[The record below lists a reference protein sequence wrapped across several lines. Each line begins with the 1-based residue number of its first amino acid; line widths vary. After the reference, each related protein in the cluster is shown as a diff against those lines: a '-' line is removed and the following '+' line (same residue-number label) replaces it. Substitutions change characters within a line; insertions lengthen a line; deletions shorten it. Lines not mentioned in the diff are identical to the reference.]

1 MDYKL
6 QQDQLR
12 IQNIDTSVI
21 LAELI
26 SRGLIMSKSKAASST
41 ETDNLLARITTFAQN
56 VNGGVYAPKDP
67 FELQELTSYATKV
80 IAGLLSEEES
90 HKYLNLILDIVA
102 PGGLKDQLNANTFTP
117 LMVYGSKVYGADYM
131 NAINKFLEFVRI
143 SNIPRVD
150 SFDRFKADYEK
161 CIVINPDIDKVASD
175 DLHEFFLKCRE
186 CGLR

>member
-12 IQNIDTSVI
+12 IQSVDTSVI

-26 SRGLIMSKSKAASST
+26 SRALIMSKPKNTT
-41 ETDNLLARITTFAQN
+41 ESDNLLARLSTFAQN

-80 IAGLLSEEES
+80 IAGLLTEEES
-90 HKYLNLILDIVA
+90 HKYLNLILDILA
-102 PGGLKDQLNANTFTP
+102 PGGLKDQLVSNNFTA
-117 LMVYGSKVYGADYM
+117 LGVYGTRVYGADYM

-150 SFDRFKADYEK
+150 SFDRFKAVYEK
-161 CIVINPDIDKVASD
+161 CITINPDIDKVASN
-175 DLHEFFLKCRE
+175 DLNEFFMKCRE